1 MSTVLS
7 KMKTRTPN
15 CSAFPFDFRN
25 KFSSRIGELTPV
37 ACIEMGPNDRLKMS
51 LAQLTRMLP
60 LSAPAMANFQLHVDS
75 VFVPARIV
83 AKKYEKFFNAG
94 TADADRPYFPALTL
108 AQYTGILI
116 NSVGAFNKSLLDYLG
131 YPTFENVKD
140 FYRNMIT
147 TLWYADSDGQFRH
160 LWYTPDMVI
169 PNDTDEWSKLFYDL
183 RDPYKDFSVFAEDG
197 TFVASYV
204 EAAFTPTVQENSVF
218 YLANANTALPNFLSW
233 LVCTRMGLTVNTGT
247 ALTNFPAFL
256 AKYGISL
263 NREFA
268 ITDVATVADVVE
280 KYLNHENMHM
290 NTLVDEYF
298 SFAVRWFNDSIAKRF
313 ESGVY
318 NLMSYIQFEQL
329 IYCKDDSDSHLPSL
343 RLREHKISLLP
354 IFSFWKS
361 YFDWY
366 VNSILE
372 HGEDLTDAWSGWVN
386 AIIGNGNPYGSI
398 LELDFT
404 EISDDASI
412 LEEFFGNSIP
422 GESIFYLPSRLWAI
436 DRFTGAYND
445 TQNGQVVRIPTEGT
459 IRDLKASNVLQ
470 RYLEKALFGGTRTI
484 DKNELIYGAHS
495 SNQLLDRTEVLSRKK
510 FSIDIQQVTNT
521 AASESFDLGTLAGNG
536 FGMGGNFLFDY
547 TCEER
552 GYVMIFASVVLPPS
566 YVQALDRNL
575 LHTGYYDFVIPDF
588 DTIGEQEIL
597 PEELYFD
604 KGMNL
609 TSGMY
614 NRRYYEAID
623 FLSSVHG
630 DFKNTLRHW
639 HDARFFKNAPSLS
652 PEFIRIDPENDDLE
666 RIFAT
671 YSNDQLLHFFAF
683 SGVVVRPMSKFVT
696 FGAI

>member
-1 MSTVLS
+1 MSGVLA

-25 KFSSRIGELTPV
+25 KFTSRIGELTPV

-51 LAQLTRMLP
+51 LAQLTRMMP

-94 TADADRPYFPALTL
+94 TTDADRPYFPSLTL
-108 AQYTGILI
+108 HQYVNVLVF
-116 NSVGAFNKSLLDYLG
+116 NVGLYNKSILDYLG
-131 YPTFENVKD
+131 YPTFEGVKD
-140 FYRNMIT
+140 FVRNMIT
-147 TLWYADSDGQFRH
+147 SKVIYFGDDNEGRLY
-160 LWYTPDMVI
+160 YYNPDLSVTTALSESTFVDLFAKFDI
-169 PNDTDEWSKLFYDL
+169 FDDEGKFVRNSASETILEDAS
-183 RDPYKDFSVFAEDG
+183 FSVSSSISRDFTLLRFVPWLICYSLGVSSTNSNARANLQNFA
-197 TFVASYV
+197 
-204 EAAFTPTVQENSVF
+204 
-218 YLANANTALPNFLSW
+218 
-233 LVCTRMGLTVNTGT
+233 
-247 ALTNFPAFL
+247 
-256 AKYGISL
+256 AKYGLHLRLVGTSL
-263 NREFA
+263 DYGLEN
-268 ITDVATVADVVE
+268 DLVE
-280 KYLNHENMHM
+280 AYLKFENK
-290 NTLVDEYF
+290 NINELLDLYF
-298 SFAVRWFNDSIAKRF
+298 SYVAKTINIDRF
-313 ESGVY
+313 FSSGVY
-318 NLMSYIQFEQL
+318 SLPSYTGLEQL
-329 IYCKDDSDSHLPSL
+329 IFCKDDSTMVASL
-343 RLREHKISLLP
+343 QIRDHKISLLP
-354 IFSFWKS
+354 IFSFWKC

-366 VNSILE
+366 VNSVLE
-372 HGEDLTDAWSGWVN
+372 HGEDLTDAWTSFVN
-386 AIIGNGNPYGSI
+386 GI
-398 LELDFT
+398 
-404 EISDDASI
+404 ISDFPDNAFSA
-412 LEEFFGNSIP
+412 LDESFTAFTDGQVLADFFGYDTAL
-422 GESIFYLPSRLWAI
+422 ESIFKLPSRLWSI

-445 TQNGQVVRIPTEGT
+445 TQNGQVVRIPTDGT

-510 FSIDIQQVTNT
+510 FNIDIQQVTNT
-521 AASESFDLGTLAGNG
+521 AASQSFDLGTLAGNG

-623 FLSSVHG
+623 FMSSVHG

-639 HDARFFKNAPSLS
+639 HDARYFKNAPSLS

-666 RIFAT
+666 RIFAS
-671 YSNDQLLHFFAF
+671 YSHDQLLHFFAF